1 MAENEKLRLDKYL
14 WAIRAFKTRSIS
26 TEACKAGRIKMTGQN
41 LKPSHIVK
49 VGEEYTVQKGPDKKI
64 IKVTGLL
71 ERRVDAKTAITFYQD
86 SILNTDKLIK
96 YCGGAFA
103 IVHQAAIPS
112 VPKSVAFP
120 METHMATV
128 EDTTAYKSMFH
139 TPNLS
144 RDRGAGRPT
153 KKDRREID
161 DLQEGW
167 FE

>member
-1 MAENEKLRLDKYL
+1 MAEIGKLRIDKYL
-14 WAIRAFKTRSIS
+14 WAVRAFKTRSIS
-26 TEACKAGRIKMTGQN
+26 TEACKAGRIKMSGQN

-64 IKVTGLL
+64 IKVIGLL
-71 ERRVDAKTAITFYQD
+71 ERRVDARTAVTFYED
-86 SILNTDKLIK
+86 LTPL
-96 YCGGAFA
+96 
-103 IVHQAAIPS
+103 
-112 VPKSVAFP
+112 
-120 METHMATV
+120 
-128 EDTTAYKSMFH
+128 EDTLAYKSAFH

-167 FE
+167 FD